1 MFWMTEKAIR
11 QCQYLQLR
19 AWCGRYQFRY
29 IFNVN
34 VPGSVTNYMLVWYQI
49 RQSQFPQK
57 WKTMIVIGHIGYRKY
72 KYWETLGDMM
82 CLETIFRT
90 HIVVHGLLYI
100 VFGFSE
106 IFLIA
111 MFEMLCKL
119 IKANNTS
126 FCHHACRALSI
137 HIGLWSIR
145 GTVYRLVVPLAELT
159 LANRA
164 ENF

>member
-1 MFWMTEKAIR
+1 MICSEWQRRLFVSANIYSFGRGVVDDNSDIFWCKYSRKRHVLYASMVSNST
-11 QCQYLQLR
+11 
-19 AWCGRYQFRY
+19 
-29 IFNVN
+29 
-34 VPGSVTNYMLVWYQI
+34 T
-49 RQSQFPQK
+49 QK

-72 KYWETLGDMM
+72 KYWETLDDMM

-145 GTVYRLVVPLAELT
+145 GKVYRLVVPLAELN

-164 ENF
+164 EHF